1 MSDNLSLEEF
11 YEVLEGDI
19 RKLDELIAQ
28 LELWGDINTIN
39 HKKEETRLE
48 EYMALSENLYEQEK
62 VIRAAVADSLNED
75 EAGQY
80 EERLHTK
87 MENYKE
93 TEQVI
98 HNWVREIKDL
108 QAMIMKSQVLYS
120 YKEELEAIKQGTK

>member
-28 LELWGDINTIN
+28 LELWSDINTIN

-62 VIRAAVADSLNED
+62 LIRAALVESLNED
-75 EAGQY
+75 EVGQY

-87 MENYKE
+87 MEKYKE
-93 TEQVI
+93 TEEVI